1 MRKTQVQRPLLSMLL
16 LAALAGGCT
25 STAPTGNSPADP
37 KTSTPV
43 MTQPVHTTDPTTTE
57 EQVQDHK
64 LVIYQM
70 MTRLFGN
77 KKTLNK
83 TYGTLQENG
92 VGKFN
97 DITDKA
103 LQEIKKMGATHV
115 WYTGVLEHA
124 LMTDYTK
131 QGIPLDDADVVK
143 GRAGS
148 PYAIKDYYDV
158 NPDLAV
164 EVPKRMTEFEALVQ
178 RSHRNGLKVL
188 IDFVPNHVAR
198 FYQSDAKPA
207 GVEDFGAQ
215 DDKTVAFKPSN
226 NFYYIPGQ
234 ALQVPNSYNPLSGS
248 HQGPQE
254 NGKFNENPAK
264 ATGNDVFSAT
274 PSVNDWF
281 ETVKLNYGVDYQ
293 NNRAKHFSPTPDTW
307 LKMRDILLYWAGKGV
322 DGFRCDMAEMV
333 PVEFWAWVIPQVKA
347 QHPDI
352 KFIAEIYNPNEYHN
366 YLTTGQFDYLYDKV
380 GLYDGLRRLM
390 ENRGQGNTA
399 DITRVWREE
408 SRGISSRM
416 LRFLENHDEQ
426 RIASSEFAGTPWAAV
441 PAMTVSATLGSGP
454 VLVYFGQEVG
464 EPGRGHEG
472 FQGEDGRTT
481 IFDYWGVPAHQAWMN
496 DGKFDG
502 GKLTE
507 DQKRLRAFY
516 TKLLNLSTSREAIRE
531 GKFYALTAS
540 EGTAPAGVYAYLRH
554 TAREQILVLVNFNR
568 DASDYGLALPPS
580 ALAALGLDS
589 KGTFILQDLLNDMPP
604 LFLQPDVKTS
614 ITLAPMSAHV
624 FLVQKK

>member
-1 MRKTQVQRPLLSMLL
+1 MP
-16 LAALAGGCT
+16 
-25 STAPTGNSPADP
+25 APPPA
-37 KTSTPV
+37 
-43 MTQPVHTTDPTTTE
+43 TDPNTTE
-57 EQVQDHK
+57 EEVTDNK

-77 KKTLNK
+77 KKTVNK
-83 TYGTLQENG
+83 TYGTAQENG

-97 DITDKA
+97 DISDKA
-103 LQEIKKMGATHV
+103 LQEIKQLGATHV

-124 LMTDYTK
+124 FMTDYTK
-131 QGIPLDDADVVK
+131 FGIPLDDADVVK

-164 EVPKRMTEFEALVQ
+164 DVRKRMTEFEALVQ
-178 RSHRNGLKVL
+178 RTHANNLKVL

-198 FYQSDAKPA
+198 TYRSDAKPA
-207 GVEDFGAQ
+207 GVEDFGAK
-215 DDKTVAFKPSN
+215 DDNTVAFKPNN

-234 ALQVPNSYNPLSGS
+234 ALQVPESNNPL
-248 HQGPQE
+248 GPALKGPLE
-254 NGKFNENPAK
+254 NGKFAENPAK
-264 ATGNDVFSAT
+264 ASGNDVFSAS
-274 PSVNDWF
+274 PKVDDWF

-293 NNRAKHFSPTPDTW
+293 NNRTKHFAPIPDTW
-307 LKMRDILLYWAGKGV
+307 TKMRDILLFWAGKGV

-347 QHPDI
+347 QHPGI
-352 KFIAEIYNPNEYHN
+352 TFIAEIYNPKEYRN
-366 YLTTGQFDYLYDKV
+366 YISTGKFDYLYDKV

-390 ENRGQGNTA
+390 ENKGQGNTA
-399 DITRVWREE
+399 DITKVWQEE
-408 SRGISSRM
+408 SRGISSHM

-426 RIASSEFAGTPWAAV
+426 RIASPDFAGTPLAGI

-464 EPGRGHEG
+464 EPGKGHEG

-496 DGKFDG
+496 GGKFDG
-502 GKLTE
+502 GKLTQ
-507 DQKRLRAFY
+507 DQQRLREFY
-516 TKLLNLSTSREAIRE
+516 TKLLNLSTGREAIRK
-531 GKFYALTAS
+531 GKFYALTAQ

-554 TAREQILVLVNFNR
+554 TAEERILVLVNFSRQN
-568 DASDYGLALPPS
+568 ADYALTLPAN
-580 ALAALGLDS
+580 ALTALGLDN
-589 KGTFILQDLLNDMPP
+589 KGTFLLQDLLTDTPP
-604 LFLQPDVKTS
+604 LFFQPTVKTS

-624 FLVQKK
+624 FLLQKK